1 MRMTRRNLAAAVM
14 IPAAALLAQAPKTAA
29 PAQTTPPVDDLES
42 ARRQIRNNAAA
53 LARFD
58 LPVATEP
65 DFRFEA

>member
-14 IPAAALLAQAPKTAA
+14 IPAAALLAQTPATTQTAA
-29 PAQTTPPVDDLES
+29 PIDDLES
-42 ARRQIRNNAAA
+42 ARRQIRTNAAA